1 MQALVAKLRHQQA
14 SLLALQRQEHEW
26 EALPHSHSMAALKVG
41 ALTRGDHEWLE
52 QEYTSTAKPLVVEA
66 SGLE

>member
-14 SLLALQRQEHEW
+14 RLLALQRQDHEW
-26 EALPHSHSMAALKVG
+26 EAQPHSHSMAARKVG

-52 QEYTSTAKPLVVEA
+52 QEYTSTAKPLVAEA
-66 SGLE
+66 LGE